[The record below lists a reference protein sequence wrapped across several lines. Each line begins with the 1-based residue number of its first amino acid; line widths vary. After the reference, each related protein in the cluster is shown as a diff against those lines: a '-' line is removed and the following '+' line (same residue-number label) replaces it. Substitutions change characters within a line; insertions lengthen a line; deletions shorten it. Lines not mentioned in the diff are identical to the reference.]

1 VLRAEIMGASMI
13 NTTLISRIARQELL
27 VNIRNKWTVIFAG
40 VFGLLI
46 VGISYI
52 GIMAEGFSGMQNFT
66 RTSASMLNL
75 VLYIVPLV
83 ALIMGTLSFTS
94 DRGTTE
100 LLFSQPVFR
109 SEVLLGKILGL
120 FYSLSLSM
128 LAGFLVAGG
137 IILSVTGEEGMLQYG
152 IFVLLSLLLALVFLV
167 VAVVIATA
175 NKRKSR
181 SFGIAL
187 FAWFFFVLFYDLIV
201 LGISLFFKGQTANY
215 ILFLSL
221 FGNPVDM
228 VRVASLII
236 LDNVSIFGAA
246 GAALLRFLGGSV
258 LSVVLLV
265 SALVLWIGIP
275 LAFSRHLLNKQDI

>member
-1 VLRAEIMGASMI
+1 MDARLVG
-13 NTTLISRIARQELL
+13 RIARQELT
-27 VNIRNKWTVIFAG
+27 VNIRNRWTIIFAV
-40 VFGLLI
+40 VFGVLI

-83 ALIMGTLSFTS
+83 ALVMGTLSFTG

-100 LLFSQPVFR
+100 LLFSQPLFR
-109 SEVLLGKILGL
+109 GEVLVGKVLGL
-120 FYSLSLSM
+120 FLSLSLSM
-128 LAGFLVAGG
+128 LLGFVASGG
-137 IILSVTGEEGMLQYG
+137 VISSVTGTEGLPQYG
-152 IFVLLSLLLALVFLV
+152 MFVALSLLLALVFLV
-167 VAVVIATA
+167 VSVVIATA
-175 NKRKSR
+175 NRRKSR
-181 SFGIAL
+181 SFGISL

-201 LGISLFFKGQTANY
+201 IGVSLFFKGKTANT

-236 LDNVSIFGAA
+236 LDNASIFGAA
-246 GAALLRFLGGSV
+246 GAALLRFLGGSAA
-258 LSVVLLV
+258 SVALLV
-265 SALVLWIGIP
+265 GSLLVWIGVP
-275 LAFSRHLLNKQDI
+275 VALSRRLLNRQDI

>member
-1 VLRAEIMGASMI
+1 MNIR
-13 NTTLISRIARQELL
+13 LISRIARQELL
-27 VNIRNKWTVIFAG
+27 VNIRNKWTVIFAA

-52 GIMAEGFSGMQNFT
+52 GIIAEGFSGMQNFT

-109 SEVLLGKILGL
+109 GEVLLGKILGL
-120 FYSLSLSM
+120 FFSLSLSM
-128 LAGFLVAGG
+128 FVGFIVSGG
-137 IILSVTGEEGMLQYG
+137 IIVSVTGTEGLMQY
-152 IFVLLSLLLALVFLV
+152 ILFVVLSLLLALVFIV
-167 VAVVIATA
+167 MAVLIVTT
-175 NKRKSR
+175 NRRKSR
-181 SFGIAL
+181 SFGISL

-201 LGISLFFKGQTANY
+201 LGISMLFKGQTANY

-246 GAALLRFLGGSV
+246 GAALLRFLGGSI
-258 LSVVLLV
+258 LSVILLV
-265 SALVLWIGIP
+265 GSLIVWIGIP
-275 LAFSRHLLNKQDI
+275 LAWSHRMLNRQDI

>member
-1 VLRAEIMGASMI
+1 MI
-13 NTTLISRIARQELL
+13 NTTLISRIAQQELL
-27 VNIRNKWTVIFAG
+27 VNIRNKWTIIFAG

-265 SALVLWIGIP
+265 SALILWIGIP

>member
-1 VLRAEIMGASMI
+1 MGAPMI

-27 VNIRNKWTVIFAG
+27 VNIRNKWTIIFAG

-265 SALVLWIGIP
+265 IALVLWIGIP

>member
-1 VLRAEIMGASMI
+1 MGASMI

-27 VNIRNKWTVIFAG
+27 VNIRNKWTSHLRR

-137 IILSVTGEEGMLQYG
+137 IILSVTGEEGMVQYG

-175 NKRKSR
+175 NNRKSR

>member
-1 VLRAEIMGASMI
+1 MI

-27 VNIRNKWTVIFAG
+27 VNIRNKWTIIFAG

-167 VAVVIATA
+167 IAVVIATA

>member
-1 VLRAEIMGASMI
+1 MN

-152 IFVLLSLLLALVFLV
+152 LFVLLSLLLALVFLV
-167 VAVVIATA
+167 IAVVIATA

-246 GAALLRFLGGSV
+246 GAALLRFLGGSGM
-258 LSVVLLV
+258 SIALLV
-265 SALVLWIGIP
+265 GSLFMWIGIP
-275 LAFSRHLLNKQDI
+275 LLLSRRMLNRQDI

>member
-1 VLRAEIMGASMI
+1 MI

-27 VNIRNKWTVIFAG
+27 VNIRNKWTIIFAG

-137 IILSVTGEEGMLQYG
+137 IILSVTGEEGMFQYG